1 MLNLP
6 VRKRLTPRR
15 NMGNGVKVP
24 HIFSFCN
31 RMSKATPFEVQLL
44 PSNKMVP
51 KASLEA
57 VTKRKVSA
65 PAENGNPV
73 VRP

>member
-1 MLNLP
+1 M
-6 VRKRLTPRR
+6 PRR
-15 NMGNGVKVP
+15 NMGNEVKVP

-31 RMSKATPFEVQLL
+31 RMSKATPFELHLL

-57 VTKRKVSA
+57 VARRKLSA
-65 PAENGNPV
+65 PTENGNPV